1 MSMNCRLF
9 VLPLMVL
16 LALSLDAQTVDEL
29 KAMKAEKEAAVS
41 ALQGEIAGINAQIDA
56 LPGWETG
63 TFGTLGFNLS
73 SFNNWV
79 KGANP
84 NAVSSSIR
92 ASLNAFANYDEPRY
106 FWRNSGGLN
115 LGWLKLDTDV
125 EDNVDAEYEQ
135 VADILKIQSLFG
147 YKFNSKLA
155 GSALLDY
162 NTSILSNFNN
172 PGILD
177 FGVGF
182 TWTPVKNMVVVVHPL
197 NYHIV
202 LGDDPSFGSALG
214 TKVVV
219 DYTKEIIP
227 GLTWKS
233 NLTAFGPYKK
243 TEPSL
248 AEWTWTNGLGFNVWK
263 GIGVGLEFGLRQA
276 EVESPDGQNYWVVGL
291 SYSL

>member
-1 MSMNCRLF
+1 MKCQSLLLICLLLF
-9 VLPLMVL
+9 
-16 LALSLDAQTVDEL
+16 AYDGYGQTAEEL
-29 KAMKAEKEAAVS
+29 KAMKAEKEGALS
-41 ALQGEIAGINAQIDA
+41 ALQGEINALNAQIDA
-56 LPGWETG
+56 LPGWDVG
-63 TFGTLGFNLS
+63 SFGTLGFNLS

-92 ASLNAFANYDEPRY
+92 ASLNGFANYDEPEY

-115 LGWLKLDTDV
+115 LGWLKLDTDS
-125 EDNVDAEYEQ
+125 EDATDAEFEQ

-147 YKFNSKLA
+147 YKITPKLA
-155 GSALLDY
+155 TSALLDY

-177 FGVGF
+177 LGVGF
-182 TWTPVKNMVVVVHPL
+182 TWTPVTNMVVVVHPI

-202 LGDDPSFGSALG
+202 LGDDPTFGSALG
-214 TKVVV
+214 TKIVV
-219 DYTKEIIP
+219 DYTKELVP

-233 NLTAFGPYKK
+233 NLSTFLPYKS
-243 TEPSL
+243 TDPSL
-248 AEWTWTNGLGFNVWK
+248 GEWTWTNGFGFNVWK
-263 GIGVGLEFGLRQA
+263 GIGVGLEFGLRNA
-276 EVESPDGQNYWVVGL
+276 EVESTDGQNYWVVGL